1 METDVLRWSLLIF
14 GSLAIVGIAVHGIWL
29 SRKNSEKKTTA
40 KKRKNEQQYQPSG
53 WQSDDDKFD
62 DLAIDENDDM
72 IEDSDRKFE
81 FGIDESPSPLTES
94 TSAKNEFDDLG
105 LGAVRVVSSEPKVET
120 DTDIDADE
128 EPILAT
134 NIQAEPEAPTSS
146 SKIYASVV
154 TQPKP
159 EYAAK
164 YTSLAAETVAISQ
177 QERANNK
184 VSAKVVTPQFSSAS
198 NNAFSSNDS
207 YQAPE
212 PPPFLLKKEVSE
224 PQSASDTKVA
234 TVSTTAT
241 AAPTKITP
249 SVVDKPKEV
258 EEKPHATLA
267 EKLSLS
273 EQARNLVKR
282 KKADSLRK
290 RREPKMAEDQMRIDF
305 DDEPIAEPEFKEAKV
320 KSVEPS
326 AQQPEQRAEQ
336 EEQPQEV
343 LVLNVKSADDN
354 PIPGSA
360 LLPMLLTLGF
370 KFGEQDI
377 FHRHVNSNG
386 KGPVLFSLA
395 NMFKP
400 GNFDIDSLENFTTQG
415 ISLFMI
421 LPIEGEPHQV
431 FNMMHNA
438 ARKIAEEFSAQIY
451 DGKRTLLTKQ
461 SLQQYVE
468 KIREFE
474 RQRLLKG

>member
-1 METDVLRWSLLIF
+1 MEADGLRWSLLII
-14 GSLAIVGIAVHGIWL
+14 GSLVIVGLAVHGIWL
-29 SRKNSEKKTTA
+29 SRKNNEKKINA
-40 KKRKNEQQYQPSG
+40 RKPKRNQQYQPSG
-53 WQSDDDKFD
+53 WQSDDDNFGEITNETNSDMDEDPDMQFD
-62 DLAIDENDDM
+62 MGMHDVADELPDT
-72 IEDSDRKFE
+72 S
-81 FGIDESPSPLTES
+81 S
-94 TSAKNEFDDLG
+94 TKNEFDDLG
-105 LGAVRVVSSEPKVET
+105 LGSVRVVPSEPKVDT
-120 DTDIDADE
+120 DTDTDTDTDADPVRE
-128 EPILAT
+128 T
-134 NIQAEPEAPTSS
+134 NIQPPPETSS

-177 QERANNK
+177 QERATANNSSG
-184 VSAKVVTPQFSSAS
+184 SAKVLTPQFTSAS
-198 NNAFSSNDS
+198 NKDFNSNDN

-212 PPPFLLKKEVSE
+212 PPPFLLKKAVPES
-224 PQSASDTKVA
+224 PSASDTSVNDTNVSDTSVA
-234 TVSTTAT
+234 AKEPSKINSPK
-241 AAPTKITP
+241 AAE
-249 SVVDKPKEV
+249 PKEPD
-258 EEKPHATLA
+258 EKSHATLA

-273 EQARNLVKR
+273 DQARNLVKR
-282 KKADSLRK
+282 KKADSDRK
-290 RREPKMAEDQMRIDF
+290 RREPKIAEDQMRIDF
-305 DDEPIAEPEFKEAKV
+305 DDQPIAEPERKEQQKAKP
-320 KSVEPS
+320 VEPD
-326 AQQPEQRAEQ
+326 QQS
-336 EEQPQEV
+336 EQPQEV

-370 KFGEQDI
+370 KFGDQDI

-400 GNFDIDSLENFTTQG
+400 GNFDIENLENFTTQG

-451 DGKRTLLTKQ
+451 DGRRTLLSKQ

-474 RQRLLKG
+474 RKRLLKG